1 MGGVFIRALDMPK
14 PKKRKKKKFNGVVE
28 KFGGGIRKK
37 RKSVERGGL
46 KVSWR
51 ITNKPS
57 KVGGY
62 VWFEVRTS
70 K

>member
-1 MGGVFIRALDMPK
+1 MPK

-28 KFGGGIRKK
+28 KFGRGIRKK
-37 RKSVERGGL
+37 RKFAEMGGL

-51 ITNKPS
+51 RTDKPS
-57 KVGGY
+57 KVEGY

-70 K
+70 EEHQ